1 MNKRTVLLV
10 EDEQRLSNVI
20 AKYLHNE
27 GYQCHQE
34 YRGAQA
40 LAQVERCPP
49 DLIILDIMLPDM
61 DGYSVCKAIRKLS
74 TVPIILLTARV
85 HESDRINGFAVGA
98 DDYVCKPF
106 SPQELMCRVSAILR
120 RVYPEPSVCKL
131 SHGPLT
137 LILSEHK
144 VQVDG
149 QDVVV
154 THTEFQLLKKL
165 MAKPSQ
171 VFTREELLTCT
182 QGKYLEHYERTIDSH
197 IKNLRKKINIRKSMN
212 YIKTVYGV
220 GYKLVAD

>member
-1 MNKRTVLLV
+1 MNKGTVLVV

-20 AKYLHNE
+20 AKYLVSENYE
-27 GYQCHQE
+27 CIQE
-34 YRGAQA
+34 CNGA
-40 LAQVERCPP
+40 LAIDRVEHCKP

-61 DGYSVCKAIRKLS
+61 DGYDVCKTIRKFS
-74 TVPIILLTARV
+74 TVPIIMLTARV
-85 HESDRINGFAVGA
+85 HESDRIHGFTAGA

-120 RVYPEPSVCKL
+120 RTYPANQTRTLC
-131 SHGPLT
+131 HGPLR
-137 LILSEHK
+137 LILDEHK

-149 QDVVV
+149 EDIVV
-154 THTEFQLLKKL
+154 THTEFQLLKQ
-165 MAKPSQ
+165 MMEKPSQ
-171 VFTREELLTCT
+171 VFSREDLLNST

-197 IKNLRKKINIRKSMN
+197 IKNLRKKINILDSMN